1 MVIYPPF
8 SSSFRPPMHTTDIS
22 PRYRSLS
29 CEGMDDSM
37 AYRLLTSLIVPRP
50 IAWVCTMEESG
61 SVNLAPFSSF
71 NYVAHSPPMLA
82 ININRNDDGSLKDTA
97 RNLQASKECVVQL
110 CRESDLAAVHASAA
124 ALPPGQSEVQEL
136 GRSLVPSQHV
146 RVPRLG
152 GAAVQMECKLD
163 QVVDLGRGVNQ
174 LHIMEVLAFHVDSS
188 LMDEK
193 GKVDLEVYR
202 PLARWAGPY
211 YAQRGDIFLP

>member
-8 SSSFRPPMHTTDIS
+8 SSSFRPPMQTTDTS

>member
-1 MVIYPPF
+1 
-8 SSSFRPPMHTTDIS
+8 
-22 PRYRSLS
+22 
-29 CEGMDDSM
+29 MDDSM
-37 AYRLLTSLIVPRP
+37 AYRLLTSLVVPRP
-50 IAWVCTMEESG
+50 IAWVCTLEELG

-82 ININRNDDGSLKDTA
+82 ININRNEDGSLKDTA
-97 RNLQASKECVVQL
+97 RNLQVNKECVVQL
-110 CRESDLAAVHASAA
+110 CRQSDLAAVHTSAA
-124 ALPPGQSEVQEL
+124 ALPPGQSEVKEL
-136 GRSLVPSQHV
+136 GRSMVPSQHV
-146 RVPRLG
+146 RVPRLD

-174 LHIMEVLAFHVDSS
+174 LHILEVLAFHVDSS

-211 YAQRGDIFLP
+211 YAQRGDILLP

>member
-1 MVIYPPF
+1 MQ
-8 SSSFRPPMHTTDIS
+8 TTDTS
-22 PRYRSLS
+22 PSYRRMS
-29 CEGMDDSM
+29 CEGMDDNM

-50 IAWVCTMEESG
+50 IAWVCTLEESG

-97 RNLQASKECVVQL
+97 RNLQASNECVVQL
-110 CRESDLAAVHASAA
+110 CRQSDLAAVHGSAA

-136 GRSLVPSQHV
+136 GMSLVPSQYV
-146 RVPRLG
+146 RVPRLD

-174 LHIMEVLAFHVDSS
+174 LHILEVLAFHVDSS

-193 GKVDLEVYR
+193 GKVDLEMYR

-211 YAQRGDIFLP
+211 YAQRGDILLP

>member
-1 MVIYPPF
+1 
-8 SSSFRPPMHTTDIS
+8 MHTTDTS
-22 PRYRSLS
+22 PSYRSLS

-50 IAWVCTMEESG
+50 IAWVCTLEESG

-97 RNLQASKECVVQL
+97 RNLQANKEGVVQL
-110 CRESDLAAVHASAA
+110 CRQSDLAAVHASAA

-136 GRSLVPSQHV
+136 GMNLVPSQHV
-146 RVPRLG
+146 GVPRLD

-174 LHIMEVLAFHVDSS
+174 LHILEVLAFHVDSS

-193 GKVDLEVYR
+193 GKVELELYR

-211 YAQRGDIFLP
+211 YAQRGDILLP

>member
-1 MVIYPPF
+1 MQ
-8 SSSFRPPMHTTDIS
+8 TTDTS

>member
-1 MVIYPPF
+1 
-8 SSSFRPPMHTTDIS
+8 MHTTDIS

>member
-1 MVIYPPF
+1 
-8 SSSFRPPMHTTDIS
+8 MHTTDTS
-22 PRYRSLS
+22 PSYRSLS

-50 IAWVCTMEESG
+50 IAWVCTLEESG

-110 CRESDLAAVHASAA
+110 CRQSDLAAVHATAA

-136 GRSLVPSQHV
+136 GMSLVLSQHV
-146 RVPRLG
+146 RVPRLE

-174 LHIMEVLAFHVDSS
+174 LHILEVLAFHVDSS

-193 GKVDLEVYR
+193 GKVDLELYR

-211 YAQRGDIFLP
+211 YAQRGDILLP

>member
-1 MVIYPPF
+1 
-8 SSSFRPPMHTTDIS
+8 MHMTDTT

-29 CEGMDDSM
+29 CEDMDDSM

-50 IAWVCTMEESG
+50 IAWVCSLEESG

-82 ININRNDDGSLKDTA
+82 ININRNEDGSLKDTA
-97 RNLQASKECVVQL
+97 RNLQANKECVVQL
-110 CRESDLAAVHASAA
+110 CRQSDLAAVHASAA
-124 ALPPGQSEVQEL
+124 ALPPGQSEVKEL
-136 GRSLVPSQHV
+136 GMNLVPSQHV
-146 RVPRLG
+146 CVPRLD

-174 LHIMEVLAFHVDSS
+174 LHILEVLAFHVDSS

-211 YAQRGDIFLP
+211 YCERGGIFQP